1 VTFHASLPGIGV
13 IYNPRSSYNR
23 RDPSAGPRLER
34 ALGSHGVVRKVDSI
48 DALYRAAADFK
59 RLDIDLL
66 AISGGDGTTGVSLS
80 GFLEVYAGATLP
92 AVALLRGGTANTLA
106 DSIGIPRG
114 KPDRLLRGLMPAYLD
129 RETTPLAETTRHV
142 MRLHGENSR
151 RRDSLSA
158 SLPASTAIHGFLCG
172 VGVVS
177 GYLEAYY
184 ASGPPS
190 ARVAAKTLLK
200 GIGSTV
206 VQGPMIR
213 RMAAPFHGSV
223 EFDDG
228 TRWEERDYLSIA
240 AGTIHHIGLGFKPFH
255 RVTHDLPAFH
265 LLGIYT
271 SPAGFV
277 TQLPNIWRGLPMSPG
292 HTYDSLAKRA
302 RLHAQTR
309 TIDYMVDGDLYA
321 CDGPL
326 EVSIGPSVRIVIP
339 NA

>member
-59 RLDIDLL
+59 QLDIDLL

-80 GFLEVYAGATLP
+80 GFLEVYAGAALP
-92 AVALLRGGTANTLA
+92 KVALLRGGTANTLA
-106 DSIGIPRG
+106 DSVGIPRG
-114 KPDRLLRGLMPAYLD
+114 KPERLLQRLVTAHLGRDLRAP
-129 RETTPLAETTRHV
+129 RETARHV
-142 MRLHGENSR
+142 MRLQGENSR
-151 RRDSLSA
+151 RRDAVSA

-177 GYLEAYY
+177 GFLEAYY

-190 ARVAAKTLLK
+190 ARVAAETLVK
-200 GIGSTV
+200 GIGSTL

-213 RMAAPFHGSV
+213 RMAAPFRGSV
-223 EFDDG
+223 ELDDG

-255 RVTHDLPAFH
+255 RVAHDQPAFH

-277 TQLPNIWRGLPMSPG
+277 TQLPNIWRGRPMSPG
-292 HTYDSLAKRA
+292 HTYEALAKRA
-302 RLHAQTR
+302 RLHAQTP

-321 CDGPL
+321 CEGPL

-339 NA
+339 DA